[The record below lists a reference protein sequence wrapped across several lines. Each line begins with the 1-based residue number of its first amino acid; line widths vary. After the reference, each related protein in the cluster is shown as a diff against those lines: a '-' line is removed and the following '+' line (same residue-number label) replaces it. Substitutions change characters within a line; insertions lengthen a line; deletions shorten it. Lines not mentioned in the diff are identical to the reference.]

1 MENYEREFYDKMATS
16 ETMLFDR
23 FRKKES
29 LNGNWNYTVDQYD
42 TCLRQRW
49 FDEIYY
55 DDFGNTL
62 PVDFSFDGWD
72 MMSLPCSW
80 NVTDK
85 MYLLY
90 DGSMVYTKKFIYEKQ
105 NDDEHMILKIGAA
118 NYLCR
123 VFINKQYVGMHRGG
137 STPCYFDIT
146 EFLQH
151 DNRIIIQVDST
162 RRSNQV
168 PAMNTDWFNYGGI
181 YRDIDLFRVPKIYI
195 KDFKLAL
202 LPDSGFKKINVSV
215 SMSEKYSGTAK
226 LSINELGISQNI
238 DIVNGYGELILDA
251 EPTLWSPE
259 NPKLYDVSLE
269 CAEDKIHDKVGF
281 REIRV
286 KGMDIV
292 LNGKPLFLRGISCH
306 EESVKNGKALTDEER
321 LENIQIAKELGCN
334 FMRVAHYP
342 HSEKMAQLADELGLL
357 LWEEVPVYWDIH
369 FNSEDTYN
377 DAENQLKELI
387 TRDFNR
393 ASVIIWS
400 VGNENPDTDDRLS
413 FMKRLADC
421 AHKTDPTRPVSAAC
435 LVNEEKNAIEDRL
448 EEYLDIIGLN
458 EYCGWYTADW
468 NKLPELFKNSKPKK
482 PVIIT
487 EFGADAYPH
496 LRGTISDKGT
506 EDYQAF
512 VYEKQIEN
520 IRKTSYIKGMT
531 PWILYDFRCP
541 RRTARNQKF
550 YNTKGL
556 LSTDK
561 KYKKPAFYV
570 LRDFYNSISGN

>member
-49 FDEIYY
+49 FEEIYY
-55 DDFGNTL
+55 DDCGNTL

-168 PAMNTDWFNYGGI
+168 PTMNTDWFNYGGI
-181 YRDIDLFRVPKIYI
+181 YRDIDLFRVPKIHI

-202 LPDSGFKKINVSV
+202 IPDSGFKKICVSV

-238 DIVNGYGELILDA
+238 
-251 EPTLWSPE
+251 
-259 NPKLYDVSLE
+259 
-269 CAEDKIHDKVGF
+269 
-281 REIRV
+281 
-286 KGMDIV
+286 
-292 LNGKPLFLRGISCH
+292 
-306 EESVKNGKALTDEER
+306 
-321 LENIQIAKELGCN
+321 
-334 FMRVAHYP
+334 
-342 HSEKMAQLADELGLL
+342 
-357 LWEEVPVYWDIH
+357 
-369 FNSEDTYN
+369 
-377 DAENQLKELI
+377 
-387 TRDFNR
+387 
-393 ASVIIWS
+393 
-400 VGNENPDTDDRLS
+400 
-413 FMKRLADC
+413 
-421 AHKTDPTRPVSAAC
+421 
-435 LVNEEKNAIEDRL
+435 
-448 EEYLDIIGLN
+448 
-458 EYCGWYTADW
+458 
-468 NKLPELFKNSKPKK
+468 
-482 PVIIT
+482 
-487 EFGADAYPH
+487 
-496 LRGTISDKGT
+496 
-506 EDYQAF
+506 
-512 VYEKQIEN
+512 
-520 IRKTSYIKGMT
+520 
-531 PWILYDFRCP
+531 
-541 RRTARNQKF
+541 
-550 YNTKGL
+550 
-556 LSTDK
+556 
-561 KYKKPAFYV
+561 
-570 LRDFYNSISGN
+570 